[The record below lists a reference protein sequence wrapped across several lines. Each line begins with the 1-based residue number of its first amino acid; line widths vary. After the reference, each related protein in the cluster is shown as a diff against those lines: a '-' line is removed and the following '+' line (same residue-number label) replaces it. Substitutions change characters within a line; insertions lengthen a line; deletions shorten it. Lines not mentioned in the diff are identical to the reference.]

1 MSIDASAIYSA
12 PASATGQTAST
23 AKNTLDSQAF
33 LNLLVAQL
41 ANQDPSS
48 PMDTNDL
55 MAQTTQLAT
64 MEQLT
69 ELTATSR
76 EGFAL
81 QMRMAA
87 AGLVGQQ
94 VTYTDAEGKTQT
106 GIVSSVSYK
115 TAVPT
120 VMVGDTE
127 VSLDAVATVTTP
139 GTPPD
144 TTPETPPETPAPSA

>member
-1 MSIDASAIYSA
+1 MSIDASAIYAA
-12 PASATGQTAST
+12 PASSTGST
-23 AKNTLDSQAF
+23 TSAAKNTLDSQAF

-69 ELTATSR
+69 ELTSTSR

-94 VTYTDAEGKTQT
+94 VTYTDAEGVTQT
-106 GIVSSVSYK
+106 GVVSSVSYR
-115 TAVPT
+115 TSVPT
-120 VMVGDTE
+120 VMVGDAE
-127 VSLDAVATVTTP
+127 VSLDSVATVTAP
-139 GTPPD
+139 GT
-144 TTPETPPETPAPSA
+144 TPTTPAPSA

>member
-12 PASATGQTAST
+12 PASSTGST
-23 AKNTLDSQAF
+23 TSAAKNTLDSQAF

-69 ELTATSR
+69 ELTSTSR

-87 AGLVGQQ
+87 ASLVGQQ
-94 VTYTDAEGKTQT
+94 VTYTDAEGETQT
-106 GIVSSVSYK
+106 GVVSSVSYT

-120 VMVGDTE
+120 VMVGDKE
-127 VSLDAVATVTTP
+127 VTLDAVATVTTP
-139 GTPPD
+139 GATPA
-144 TTPETPPETPAPSA
+144 PPTTPAPSA

>member
-12 PASATGQTAST
+12 PASSTGST
-23 AKNTLDSQAF
+23 TSAAKNTLDSQAF

-69 ELTATSR
+69 ELTSTSR

-87 AGLVGQQ
+87 ASLVGQQ
-94 VTYTDAEGKTQT
+94 VTYTDADGVTQT
-106 GIVSSVSYK
+106 GVVSSVSYT

-120 VMVGDTE
+120 VMVGDKE
-127 VSLDAVATVTTP
+127 VTLDAVATVTAAGATP
-139 GTPPD
+139 TPP
-144 TTPETPPETPAPSA
+144 TTPAPSA